1 MASCDALFASFRIID
16 LRAQWCPMISRAPRW
31 LLAAGAIVLSIA
43 AVAGCSTFGYYAQS
57 IQGHFAML
65 RAARPIPEIVA
76 DPSVAESLKQRLQRA
91 ERIRTFASQQLALPE
106 NESYRSYADLQRPF
120 VVWNVFATPELSL
133 DLKQWCYPVVG
144 CAAYRGY
151 FEREAAE
158 RAAEDLR
165 AEGYEVNVSGVPAYS
180 TLGWFADPLL
190 NTFIGG
196 AEGQLAGLVFHEL
209 AHQVVFVGGDTTFNE
224 SFATAVEREG
234 VRRWLAENGDDA
246 LRKAYAEFAQR
257 RNEFLNLLLQYRG
270 QLFENYRSQSSD
282 EAKRERK
289 RELFAK
295 LKDDYAGLRA
305 SWGGFAGYDRF
316 FAQDLTNAHLAS
328 IGAYNDLVPAF
339 DALLAQTGGDF
350 PRFYQEVRQLA
361 AMPKER
367 RDDALRGM
375 LAQR

>member
-1 MASCDALFASFRIID
+1 
-16 LRAQWCPMISRAPRW
+16 MISRASKR
-31 LLAAGAIVLSIA
+31 LLLAGAIVLAIA
-43 AVAGCSTFGYYAQS
+43 AAAGCSTLGYYAQS
-57 IQGHFAML
+57 IQGHFAMM
-65 RAARPIPEIVA
+65 RAARSIPDIVA
-76 DPSVAESLKQRLQRA
+76 DPSITETLKQRLQRA
-91 ERIRTFASQQLALPE
+91 ERMRAFASHELALPE
-106 NESYRSYADLQRPF
+106 NASYRSYADLQRPF
-120 VVWNVFATPELSL
+120 VIWNVFATPELSL

-151 FEREAAE
+151 FERDAAE
-158 RAAEDLR
+158 RTAAELR
-165 AEGYEVNVSGVPAYS
+165 SEGLEVSVAGVPAYS

-196 AEGQLAGLVFHEL
+196 TEGQLAGMIFHEL

-234 VRRWLAENGDDA
+234 VQRWLAQNGNDA
-246 LRKAYAEFAQR
+246 SRQAYADFAQR
-257 RNEFLNLLLQYRG
+257 RREFLNLLLRYRAL
-270 QLFENYRSQSSD
+270 LFENYSGPASND
-282 EAKRERK
+282 AKRERK
-289 RELFAK
+289 QLLFTELK
-295 LKDDYAGLRA
+295 GDYARLRA

-350 PRFYQEVRQLA
+350 SRFYDEVRQLA
-361 AMPKER
+361 AMSKER
-367 RDDALRGM
+367 REAALRGM